1 MDGKVEGLYRGYFES
16 GKIQAEK
23 MFMGGT
29 ANGPCNLYHENGK
42 IKIESVF
49 ESDNQVSIIEYD
61 EKGNKKG

>member
-1 MDGKVEGLYRGYFES
+1 
-16 GKIQAEK
+16 